1 MHSISSNAFMSTLPH
16 ADGGPGSVFS
26 MLEVM
31 RVAQL
36 ASHALSRNLSMTLP
50 PDYTPLTL
58 AEVFYMVT
66 MGGARGTMLITQ
78 ANSDLWPGFSEGGYI
93 AATTVG
99 VDYGVDYG
107 RGCPMLFIMCMSYLI
122 QQHAHALVNTH

>member
-1 MHSISSNAFMSTLPH
+1 MSTLPH

-26 MLEVM
+26 ILEVM

-36 ASHALSRNLSMTLP
+36 ASRALSRNLSMTLP

-58 AEVFYMVT
+58 AEVFYMAT

-78 ANSDLWPGFSEGGYI
+78 ANLWPGFLEGRFEAHSSHNCRSRVWEGVSHAIYHVHVLFNT
-93 AATTVG
+93 AACTCLG
-99 VDYGVDYG
+99 
-107 RGCPMLFIMCMSYLI
+107 
-122 QQHAHALVNTH
+122 

>member
-1 MHSISSNAFMSTLPH
+1 MSTLPH
-16 ADGGPGSVFS
+16 ADGGSGSVFS

-78 ANSDLWPGFSEGGYI
+78 ANPDLWPGFSEGGFEAHSSHNCRGRLWEGVSHAIYHVHVLFNT
-93 AATTVG
+93 AACTCLG
-99 VDYGVDYG
+99 
-107 RGCPMLFIMCMSYLI
+107 
-122 QQHAHALVNTH
+122 